1 MVQSLKACLER
12 AHVSI
17 LTSLQRKNNQVLV
30 LFWFGCAYRTRFNNT
45 CDVTAVDLLI
55 LFTQS
60 FKVVRVEVGELFF
73 LTDLDQFV

>member
-1 MVQSLKACLER
+1 MVQYLKACLER

-17 LTSLQRKNNQVLV
+17 LTSLKRKNNQVLV
-30 LFWFGCAYRTRFNNT
+30 LFWFGCAYGTGFNDT

-60 FKVVRVEVGELFF
+60 FKVVSVEVGELFF
-73 LTDLDQFV
+73 